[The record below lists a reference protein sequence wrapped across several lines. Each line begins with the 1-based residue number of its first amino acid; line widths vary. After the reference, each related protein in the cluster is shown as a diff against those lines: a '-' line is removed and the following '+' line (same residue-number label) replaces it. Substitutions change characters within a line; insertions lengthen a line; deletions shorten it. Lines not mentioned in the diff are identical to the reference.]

1 MTSSLRQSEPKKQL
15 RIFHSPRNVANQ
27 ATIAVEALR
36 ERGHYAESWDFGD
49 NPFGFKADKL
59 LSADISF
66 EERWQL
72 FNESVEKF
80 DIFHFHFGN
89 TFFPSYPQM
98 LPLWD
103 LPVLKA
109 LGKKVFMHFHGTDIR
124 MPSIYKKVNPYAE
137 HLLKNSENI
146 DETWLK
152 DRLALFN
159 NFCDAI
165 FVSSYDLLDFAPM
178 AKVVPRAI
186 DVRIWD
192 YKPAPQN
199 RPLKIIHTPSK
210 GGARFGSDL
219 VIKGMEELKKQGLEF
234 DFVLIENVA
243 HKELKKEIENADIV
257 IDRLLTGECGLVS
270 FEAMTAGTIPV
281 AYISPEVAK
290 HQPELPVYNVSPE
303 NFVERMSKL
312 LQDREYIRRLARSCR
327 DYAIAHHSKQ
337 VLGAHLEKH
346 YLETEIKPFNKTQIE
361 WVSRNMDQSKK
372 SLTKKLN
379 SLSMEL
385 ETYKAYESSF
395 LFKIHKNISKI
406 LGSSK

>member
-1 MTSSLRQSEPKKQL
+1 MTNNLKQSRPKKEL
-15 RIFHSPRNVANQ
+15 RILHSPRNVANQ

-36 ERGHYAESWDFGD
+36 ERGHFAESWDFGD
-49 NPFGFKADKL
+49 NPFGFKADKQF
-59 LSADISF
+59 SEEVSF

-72 FNESVEKF
+72 FNEAIEKF

-89 TFFPSYPQM
+89 TFFPSYPKM
-98 LPLWD
+98 LPFWD
-103 LPVLKA
+103 LPALKA

-124 MPSIYKKVNPYAE
+124 IPSIYKKVNPYAK
-137 HLLKNSENI
+137 HLLKNSGEI

-152 DRLALFN
+152 DRLALLD
-159 NFCDAI
+159 NFCDAM

-178 AKVVPRAI
+178 AKVVPRAL
-186 DVRIWD
+186 DVRLWD

-199 RPLKIIHTPSK
+199 RPIKIIHTPSR

-219 VIKGMEELKKQGLEF
+219 VIKGMEELKKSGLEF
-234 DFVLIENVA
+234 DFALIENVP

-290 HQPELPVYNVSPE
+290 HQPELPAYNVSPE

-312 LQDREYIRRLARSCR
+312 IQDKEYIRRLARTCR
-327 DYAIAHHSKQ
+327 DYALAHHSKQ

-361 WVSRNMDQSKK
+361 WVSRNMDQTKK
-372 SLTKKLN
+372 SLNKRIYD
-379 SLSMEL
+379 L
-385 ETYKAYESSF
+385 ERTLKTYTGYNSSF
-395 LFKIHKNISKI
+395 LFKVHRKI
-406 LGSSK
+406 NSIFGSSK